1 MRVLILNGDLPVFPG
16 QIGNEY
22 LHTTRLARLVERVGL
37 VSLLHTREQDEKKR
51 GLVDAGVNLY
61 LWRGPHVDTP
71 PRERGLD
78 KPRLLRRLAE
88 GMYNAARNWRG
99 HPADTLVQ
107 DLQFR
112 NISGPLVEALSEGPW
127 GALVVV
133 QSNCARW
140 LDYVPRPPLS
150 VLVMHDVRALVY
162 ERRAATAGSLIERL
176 ACRRQARRY
185 RRFEGTYCRRF
196 DVVVTVS
203 PADEAWVRTNYR
215 PRRLITVPLPVDRS
229 YFAPMRGIRE
239 RPERIV
245 FTGMMAHPP
254 NVDAAGFFAR
264 DVLPRVQMKVP
275 EAEFW
280 IVGRDATSSVASLA
294 MLPGVVVTGFVPD
307 IRPYIAQAAVVVVPL
322 RFGSGMRNKILEA
335 WAMEKCVVSTR
346 VGAEGLDCEDGV
358 SIVLAD
364 GAETLADRVVDA
376 MSNSALRDHVRTR
389 GRALVSSSHDPDV
402 LANRYADAMGA
413 ALRETA
419 RTEAP
424 LRALIDL
431 RWMRPAV
438 AGGIENL
445 SRSFL
450 DHLIRLD
457 HFNHYT
463 VLVPAEVQYDFD
475 TRNAS
480 NVKFVAGDG
489 PRVAAREAALRA
501 IRLLHRRIRLQY
513 WRTPDVE
520 TLRWARAMDAEV
532 GLSIPG
538 YIHPD
543 LMTLT
548 NVLVMP
554 DIQHEY
560 CPEFFPDRELDE
572 RRRVYTRS
580 AHRAAHICAI
590 SEFTRQTVIERLGIA
605 PERVTTTRLAA
616 DPIFEPGSPARG
628 DRRRVLDRYGLPS
641 GQYLLFPGNT
651 WPHKNHQGAVE
662 ALRVLREAY
671 GLDPLLVCTGS
682 PRGAEGEL
690 RAKIRAAGLEARV
703 RFLGYCPTSDMPAL
717 YEGAAALVFPSL
729 FEGFGIPLLEAM
741 WCDCPI
747 VCSNTTSLPEIAGD
761 AALLVDPRSPEDLA
775 HAMSRVL
782 TDTATRQALIERGR
796 RQVKG
801 FSWQEFTLTIV
812 SVLHQARLLRNG

>member
-1 MRVLILNGDLPVFPG
+1 M
-16 QIGNEY
+16 
-22 LHTTRLARLVERVGL
+22 
-37 VSLLHTREQDEKKR
+37 
-51 GLVDAGVNLY
+51 
-61 LWRGPHVDTP
+61 
-71 PRERGLD
+71 
-78 KPRLLRRLAE
+78 
-88 GMYNAARNWRG
+88 
-99 HPADTLVQ
+99 
-107 DLQFR
+107 
-112 NISGPLVEALSEGPW
+112 
-127 GALVVV
+127 
-133 QSNCARW
+133 
-140 LDYVPRPPLS
+140 
-150 VLVMHDVRALVY
+150 
-162 ERRAATAGSLIERL
+162 
-176 ACRRQARRY
+176 
-185 RRFEGTYCRRF
+185 
-196 DVVVTVS
+196 TVS
-203 PADEAWVRTNYR
+203 PADEAWVRTHYR
-215 PRRLITVPLPVDRS
+215 PRRLITVPIPVDRS
-229 YFAPMRGIRE
+229 YFAPMGGIRE

-254 NVDAAGFFAR
+254 NVNAAGFFAR
-264 DVLPRVQMKVP
+264 EVLPRVQMKRP

-280 IVGRDATSSVASLA
+280 IVGRDATSSVTSLA
-294 MLPGVVVTGFVPD
+294 MVPGVVVTGFVPD
-307 IRPYIAQAAVVVVPL
+307 MRPYIAQAGVVVVPL

-358 SIVLAD
+358 NIVLAD
-364 GAETLADRVVDA
+364 DAQALADRVVDA
-376 MSNSALRDHVRTR
+376 MSDSALRDRVRTR
-389 GRALVSSSHDPDV
+389 GRALVSSSHDPDA
-402 LANRYADAMGA
+402 LANRYADAIGA

-419 RTEAP
+419 RAESP

-450 DHLIRLD
+450 DHLIQLD
-457 HFNHYT
+457 RFNHYT
-463 VLVPAEVQYDFD
+463 VLVPVEVQYDFD
-475 TRNAS
+475 TRGGS
-480 NVKFVAGDG
+480 NVKLVAGDG
-489 PRVAAREAALRA
+489 PGVAMREAALCGL
-501 IRLLHRRIRLQY
+501 RLLHRWLRLQY

-520 TLRWARAMDAEV
+520 TLRRAGAVDAEV
-532 GLSIPG
+532 ALSIPG

-543 LMTLT
+543 LMPLT
-548 NVLVMP
+548 NVLVVP

-560 CPEFFPDRELDE
+560 CPEFFPGRELDE
-572 RRRVYTRS
+572 RRRLYRQS
-580 AHRAAHICAI
+580 IHRAVHLCAI
-590 SEFTRQTVIERLGIA
+590 SEFTRQTLIERLAIA

-628 DRRRVLDRYGLPS
+628 NHRRVLDRYGLPS

-761 AALLVDPRSPEDLA
+761 AALLVDPRSFEDLA

-801 FSWQEFTLTIV
+801 FSWQEFTLAIV
-812 SVLHQARLLRNG
+812 SVLHRARRLRTG